1 MVQASKQPLRLAD
14 GSAVNLEKPF
24 HMDEDQ
30 WQEMRAYFEGN
41 PEAARQ
47 FEDVSRDPSKMRKYL
62 RDQSISELYT
72 QKLEEGGDETLIS
85 RVQDLTTDHDLAS
98 VFDDVRRNGSEAASR
113 HTQDETLMVRIAY
126 KMGGLPQD
134 VRDAVQRADELPLSV
149 HDASRDG
156 QFKEVSAFADRAKRD
171 GPRHVDVRD
180 SKGIT
185 PLGYA
190 VAGNRVSVFKLLL
203 QSKANVDEVDNNG
216 NSAVHYS
223 AAYGRVEILE
233 FLQKGGMDMGA
244 KNAAGKTPLQLAT
257 DSKQEGAAKFL
268 NAHGGK

>member
-1 MVQASKQPLRLAD
+1 MVAASRQPLRLAD

-30 WQEMRAYFEGN
+30 WQEMKAYFEGN

-62 RDQSISELYT
+62 RDQAISELYT
-72 QKLEEGGDETLIS
+72 RKLEEGGDETLIS
-85 RVQDLTTDHDLAS
+85 RVQDLTTDRDLAS

-113 HTQDETLMVRIAY
+113 HAQDESLMVRIAD

-156 QFKEVSAFADRAKRD
+156 QFKEVSAFVDRSKRD
-171 GPRHVDVRD
+171 GKHLDVRD
-180 SKGIT
+180 SKGVT

-190 VAGNRVSVFKLLL
+190 VAGNRISVFKLLL
-203 QSKANVDEVDNNG
+203 QSKANVDEVDNDG
-216 NSAVHYS
+216 NSAVHYA

-233 FLQKGGMDMGA
+233 FLQNGGMDVSA
-244 KNAAGKTPLQLAT
+244 KNSAGKTPLQLAT
-257 DSKQEGAAKFL
+257 DNKREGAVKFL
-268 NAHGGK
+268 KANGGK